1 MVGHVNQKPLRGLPQ
16 RLPPLLLAL
25 LILMH
30 TLLAWA
36 FHQHRGFFPS
46 PIPHSGYTLIV
57 DQVQVLRG
65 HRPIASGARLNLG
78 RKAVFDGA
86 PAQHREDPPGLWQD
100 LSRGQLRGVWRNHH
114 EQLYWNGIPL
124 PLFISALVH
133 AAFGGNLTAVA
144 LTPQIFLAL
153 LLLGV
158 YGMGKQAGGPW
169 IGLAAAAIAS
179 GYPGLYEMS
188 RTHHDALACSAIALL
203 LVYFLRRCDGFSRP
217 GLSALAGVLALLASR
232 VGESIS
238 SAVLIGLVALGPF
251 LLAVSRLV
259 RKFDTQSSRS
269 WRSLVGVALFI
280 APPWLLI
287 QWKRL
292 PSIWAFMGSNQLDV
306 GLDAKIGAHVP
317 QALAGV
323 AAHLAYLF
331 QIAFDLLQ
339 PLMTLWLIA
348 GAVLLWRAPRGHRLA
363 VLLMVAVPLVP
374 LSLIHKK
381 ATWYI
386 LPALPALALMTALG
400 LRGLRSSRARQW
412 ALGLAAACG
421 VATPVFATLTPAA
434 LKQSVDLD
442 RISPAIKRT
451 AVVNGVNG
459 PVLNWHGDPAA
470 ARKLS
475 AAAHELIARV
485 RRSAPLGPK
494 PLRVAVFGVTTPQ
507 VEGFRYLLELSQPG
521 LFVVDPVSPFML
533 PKVRAKVLARLAQMP
548 VHYLIYL
555 GRDRLLPHPPGSWD
569 PLKTREEWHRPEGH
583 GGHEE
588 GPRAKIRRT
597 VSGLRGR
604 RWARV
609 DLASGPIYE
618 ASR

>member
-1 MVGHVNQKPLRGLPQ
+1 MVGHVKQDLKRGLP
-16 RLPPLLLAL
+16 RYLPPLLLAL
-25 LILMH
+25 LIGMH
-30 TLLAWA
+30 LLLAWF
-36 FHQHRGFFPS
+36 FHQDRGFFPS

-57 DQVQVLRG
+57 DQVQILRG
-65 HRPIASGARLNLG
+65 HRPISSGAELDLG
-78 RKAVFDGA
+78 HKTVFDGD
-86 PAQHREDPPGLWQD
+86 PAQGRGDPPGLWQD

-114 EQLYWNGIPL
+114 ERLYWNGIPL

-133 AAFGGNLTAVA
+133 AVSGGSLTAVA

-153 LLLGV
+153 LLLGI
-158 YGMGKQAGGPW
+158 YGMGKQAAGPW
-169 IGLAAAAIAS
+169 TGLAAAAIAS
-179 GYPGLYEMS
+179 GYPGLFEIS
-188 RTHHDALACSAIALL
+188 RTHHDALACSAVALL
-203 LVYFLRRCDGFSRP
+203 LVYFLWRCDGFSRP
-217 GLSALAGVLALLASR
+217 GLSALAGVLAFLATR

-238 SAVLIGLVALGPF
+238 SGVLIGLVALGPL

-259 RKFDTQSSRS
+259 KLYDTQSSRS

-287 QWKRL
+287 QWRRL
-292 PSIWAFMGSNQLDV
+292 PSIWTFMDSNQLDV

-317 QALAGV
+317 QALAGI

-331 QIAFDLLQ
+331 QIFFDLLQ
-339 PLMTLWLIA
+339 PLMALWLIA

-400 LRGLRSSRARQW
+400 LRGLRSSSTRRW

-421 VATPVFATLTPAA
+421 VFMLLFNTLAPTA

-451 AVVNGVNG
+451 SVVNGVNG
-459 PVLNWHGDPAA
+459 PVLCWHGDPAA

-475 AAAHELIARV
+475 SAAHELIARV
-485 RRSAPLGPK
+485 RRSAPPGPK
-494 PLRVAVFGVTTPQ
+494 PLRVAVFGVSTPQ

-533 PKVRAKVLARLAQMP
+533 SGVRAKVLTRLTEVPIQ
-548 VHYLIYL
+548 YLVYL
-555 GRDRLLPHPPGSWD
+555 GQDRPLPHPPGSWD
-569 PLKTREEWHRPEGH
+569 PFKSRNEWHRPEG
-583 GGHEE
+583 GSRHEE
-588 GPRAKIRRT
+588 GPRGQIRQAVRD
-597 VSGLRGR
+597 LRGR
-604 RWARV
+604 EWARL
-609 DLASGPIYE
+609 DLPSGPVYE
-618 ASR
+618 ALR